1 MSPYLTECV
10 CCIYMLENFVS
21 QHIRVLGDCVS
32 PDMRV
37 FEILCVTI
45 SHSISGETLSPNTR
59 ICCETKFF
67 NIYIQHTHTVFEILC
82 VAISHS
88 MCVYRTLLCLTV
100 YVLSIFVGD
109 TLSVAVCCSVL
120 QCVAVC
126 CSVLQCLAVCCSIY
140 MLITFVGDTLSHGGH
155 VSQYVCVLEITMSH
169 SIYVDYIC

>member
-45 SHSISGETLSPNTR
+45 SHS
-59 ICCETKFF
+59 
-67 NIYIQHTHTVFEILC
+67 
-82 VAISHS
+82 

-109 TLSVAVCCSVL
+109 TLSVACVAVCCSVL
-120 QCVAVC
+120 QCVAV
-126 CSVLQCLAVCCSIY
+126 
-140 MLITFVGDTLSHGGH
+140 
-155 VSQYVCVLEITMSH
+155 
-169 SIYVDYIC
+169 YIC

>member
-1 MSPYLTECV
+1 VSPYLTECV

-45 SHSISGETLSPNTR
+45 SHS
-59 ICCETKFF
+59 
-67 NIYIQHTHTVFEILC
+67 
-82 VAISHS
+82 

-109 TLSVAVCCSVL
+109 TLSVA
-120 QCVAVC
+120 CVAVC
-126 CSVLQCLAVCCSIY
+126 CSVLQCVAVCCSIY
-140 MLITFVGDTLSHGGH
+140 MLITFVGDTVCHGEY
-155 VSQYVCVLEITMSH
+155 VPQYVCVFEILCLSQY
-169 SIYVDYIC
+169 IYVYLTTTFQDISKRDL